1 MSSPDLTLW
10 RERSQRFLLG
20 GSATVALTLSGA
32 IRTKWLA
39 SALSAAG
46 LGALA
51 QVFSMQAWLGTACGL
66 GLSAPLASA
75 LAAAEAAGNEALARR
90 TLHTAFALVAAVT
103 AVAVT
108 LGLWFAAPIS
118 HALLATAAHAPLV
131 RVAMIAVAGLAM
143 QGLVLA
149 TFAGRSDLKAPF
161 ALAVSGGLASV
172 TATLL
177 LVPRYGLL
185 GGAIGSAMM
194 FPFGVAGAWLVHRHR
209 YRLLLRPWAG
219 VDLTLARK
227 LVSIGAAML
236 LIAVLDQ
243 GVLLA
248 LRADYLRRNDVA
260 SNGLFQAGLALA
272 QQLGALFYAYLSSY
286 AFGRISAA
294 NGAGA
299 VRSNTRRTWTPVV
312 LLAAGMFAVAM
323 VASGPLLRLFFSH
336 RFEAARPLLAWT
348 MVGEFAKVQMQ
359 TWILGALPLRGPRR
373 VVAISI
379 VYPIA
384 LAAAYAVFV
393 ATGAGPIGLAWAYA
407 AAGVTT
413 LIASGIGMS
422 AVGVTLSPR
431 QIGIG
436 AATLAG
442 LAALAAWLR

>member
-1 MSSPDLTLW
+1 MSSPDLSLW

-39 SALSAAG
+39 STLSAAG
-46 LGALA
+46 LGVLA

-66 GLSAPLASA
+66 GLSAPLSSA
-75 LAAAEAAGNEALARR
+75 LASAEASGNEALARR
-90 TLHTAFALVAAVT
+90 TLHTAFALVVSVT
-103 AVAVT
+103 VVAVI
-108 LGLWFAAPIS
+108 LGLVFAAPIS
-118 HALLATAAHAPLV
+118 RALLATGAHASLV
-131 RVAMIAVAGLAM
+131 RVGVIAVAGLAM

-149 TFAGRSDLKAPF
+149 TFAGRSDLRAPF
-161 ALAVSGGLASV
+161 ALAVSGGVASV
-172 TATLL
+172 ATTLL
-177 LVPRYGLL
+177 LVPRFGLL
-185 GGAIGSAMM
+185 GGAIGAAVM
-194 FPFGVAGAWLVHRHR
+194 FPCGVAGAWLVHRRR
-209 YRLLLRPWAG
+209 YRTLLVPWAG
-219 VDLTLARK
+219 VDLALART

-236 LIAVLDQ
+236 LLSVLDQ

-260 SNGLFQAGLALA
+260 SNGLFQAGLALS

-294 NGAGA
+294 NGADA
-299 VRSNTRRTWTPVV
+299 VRSYTRRTWTPVV
-312 LLAAGMFAVAM
+312 LLAAMLFAVAM
-323 VASGPLLRLFFSH
+323 IASGPLLRLFFSH

-348 MVGEFAKVQMQ
+348 MVGEFAKVEMQ
-359 TWILGALPLRGPRR
+359 TWILGALPLRGPRQ
-373 VVAISI
+373 VVAIAI

-393 ATGAGPIGLAWAYA
+393 AMGAGPISLAWAYA
-407 AAGVTT
+407 TAGVTT

-436 AATLAG
+436 ALALGG
-442 LAALAAWLR
+442 LGALAAWLS